1 MKNSK
6 KVRQKVSK
14 NEKISIIPYNG
25 FFKFSMIFSENRK
38 SKVENLP
45 YKPAVWPVLTVMVFS
60 PVFV

>member
-6 KVRQKVSK
+6 KVHQKVSK
-14 NEKISIIPYNG
+14 NGKISIIPFNG
-25 FFKFSMIFSENRK
+25 FLQFSSIFSENRK

-45 YKPAVWPVLTVMVFS
+45 YKPAVWPVLTVMVLS